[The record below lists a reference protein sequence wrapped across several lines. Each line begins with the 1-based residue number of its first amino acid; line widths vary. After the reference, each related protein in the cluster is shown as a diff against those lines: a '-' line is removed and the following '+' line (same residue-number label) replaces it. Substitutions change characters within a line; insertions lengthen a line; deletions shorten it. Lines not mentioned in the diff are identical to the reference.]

1 MATDTSPQTLTLPIS
16 LNIRSIGG
24 VHDLMLDV
32 LSKHDSI
39 IVDIPDEAQAD
50 LSFIQLME
58 SSCRYARTQGKTI
71 TLKKPAGAGVMET
84 LQRGGFLTEMD
95 QASRLFWLHGK
106 EIQ

>member
-1 MATDTSPQTLTLPIS
+1 MATHTSPEILTLPTS
-16 LNIRSIGG
+16 LSIRSIGG
-24 VHDLMLDV
+24 VYDLLLEG
-32 LSKHDSI
+32 LSKHDAVV
-39 IVDIPDEAQAD
+39 VDIPDDAQLD

-58 SSCRYARTQGKTI
+58 SSCLYARTQGKTI